1 MHKLIF
7 RVEKGVMAKFKR
19 EGRVEFS
26 KTVDKQCRKHAD
38 NSELILHVLSFQ
50 ALRRE
55 C

>member
-7 RVEKGVMAKFKR
+7 RVKKGVMAKFKR

-26 KTVDKQCRKHAD
+26 KTLDKQCRKYAD
-38 NSELILHVLSFQ
+38 NSKLMLHVLSLQ